1 MTTPS
6 NLPTVLCISG
16 HDQAGGAGI
25 HADLEAVAAQ
35 GAHPL
40 TVITALTVQDS
51 GNVYRVEPVAAPL
64 LDRKSAVS
72 GKSVSVRVD
81 HGGRLIMKKET
92 DRRHAETNISTTH
105 AELGIR

>member
-16 HDQAGGAGI
+16 HDPAGGAGI

-35 GAHPL
+35 GAHAL

-51 GNVYRVEPVAAPL
+51 GTVYRVEPVAAPL
-64 LDRKSAVS
+64 LVEQLPRLCAGSQIAVVKLGLLRTAQIGHGS
-72 GKSVSVRVD
+72 GRER
-81 HGGRLIMKKET
+81 GWQ
-92 DRRHAETNISTTH
+92 N
-105 AELGIR
+105 